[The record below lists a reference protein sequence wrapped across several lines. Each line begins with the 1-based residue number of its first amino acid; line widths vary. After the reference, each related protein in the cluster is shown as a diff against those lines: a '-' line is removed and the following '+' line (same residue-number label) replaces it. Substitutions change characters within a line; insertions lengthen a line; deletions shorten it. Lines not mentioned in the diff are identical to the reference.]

1 MYFTIHYRQS
11 FNFSKYKQ
19 NQVLVQFHRDRK
31 KLYSFVRKCTLNLK
45 DFIYNSY
52 CNTIVRAFLPIT
64 TKTSQLI
71 S

>member
-1 MYFTIHYRQS
+1 MNVFHDTLQN

-52 CNTIVRAFLPIT
+52 WKVCIKKSRHAD
-64 TKTSQLI
+64 TSAHTN